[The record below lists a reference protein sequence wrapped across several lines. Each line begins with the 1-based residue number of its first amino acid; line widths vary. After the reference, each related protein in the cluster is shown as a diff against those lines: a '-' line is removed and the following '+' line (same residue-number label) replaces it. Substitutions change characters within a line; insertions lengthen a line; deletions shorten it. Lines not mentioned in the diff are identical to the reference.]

1 MTTATPPVVRVPNL
15 QSNKITD
22 KDGNATDD
30 ELTFRH
36 TLITNLQKLFG
47 NEGCVVP
54 TQSAA
59 NITIIQNNT
68 VTNPGTGLSNVYT
81 CQYGTILYDS
91 TNNEIKIALN
101 NGSDMPVFLQA
112 LLLTNPML
120 QPTAGALVSYAEID
134 FNGTVYKVPLY
145 ALS

>member
-1 MTTATPPVVRVPNL
+1 MTTSTPPVVRVPNL

-54 TQSAA
+54 TQNAT

-68 VTNPGTGLSNVYT
+68 VTNPGTGVSDTYT
-81 CQYGTILYDS
+81 CQFGTILYNS
-91 TNNEIKIALN
+91 TANSIMIAVD
-101 NGSDMPVFLQA
+101 NGAGVPVFKTVT
-112 LLLTNPML
+112 LT
-120 QPTAGALVSYAEID
+120 
-134 FNGTVYKVPLY
+134 
-145 ALS
+145 